1 MGKNT
6 VKGAPQVSGHF
17 FKLHFCMF
25 ERSQRK
31 HNNLDCHK
39 KFGIISIYFEFY
51 MFKSWHKSKMFL
63 HVQNTQTSRVASLYF
78 FKMFFFLTKCASF
91 LLKIGEDF
99 NIDD

>member
-51 MFKSWHKSKMFL
+51 MFKS
-63 HVQNTQTSRVASLYF
+63 
-78 FKMFFFLTKCASF
+78 
-91 LLKIGEDF
+91 
-99 NIDD
+99 